1 MHTNLVKFLYVESTC
16 QYEAPDGYRCFLHE
30 SPLFGDWINIVT
42 AGLIIIGIIFEVI
55 LLFCIG
61 DLLLYGDEEP
71 GDVYR
76 PIEMNTYRNGDSVN
90 PPPTAVSQTHDDD
103 PEPEVY
109 QPTAALLHNYLQSIP
124 PPTPPRNSPP
134 SSEVTYAQIQ
144 RHNAEN
150 GGSQLDFRL
159 QTPRSEE
166 NSSVASDYRS
176 TTSVPFT
183 SFQPINRQISNRP
196 QSPETNF

>member
-1 MHTNLVKFLYVESTC
+1 MHNVYVNLFIFLESTC

-30 SPLFGDWINIVT
+30 SPLFGDWINMLT
-42 AGLIIIGIIFEVI
+42 AGLILIGVIFEVI
-55 LLFCIG
+55 LLFSIG
-61 DLLLYGDEEP
+61 DLLLYGDEELV
-71 GDVYR
+71 DVYR

-90 PPPTAVSQTHDDD
+90 PPPVDQQFQTIEND

-124 PPTPPRNSPP
+124 PPQRISPP
-134 SSEVTYAQIQ
+134 NSEVTYAQIQ

-159 QTPRSEE
+159 QTPRSDG
-166 NSSVASDYRS
+166 NSSNASDYRS
-176 TTSVPFT
+176 TTSGAYT
-183 SFQPINRQISNRP
+183 SFQPLNRQISNRP